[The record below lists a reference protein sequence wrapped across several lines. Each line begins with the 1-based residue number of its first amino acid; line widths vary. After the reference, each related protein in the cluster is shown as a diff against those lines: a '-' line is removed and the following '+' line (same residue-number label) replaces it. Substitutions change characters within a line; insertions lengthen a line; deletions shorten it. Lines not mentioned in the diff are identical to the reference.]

1 MRALATFVCAAG
13 MGVLAAGCAARTDG
27 YGYVANG
34 PYYDGY
40 YDDYYGPVEEG
51 FWGPDGYFYYGD
63 HDHNFHRGEP
73 AHFRR
78 EAARTAAKP
87 RMAAAASVAESD
99 CQPELSPEDCPRPCG
114 TAPALSLIRAPPYS
128 NGRTQAARTSAT
140 ISGWRAMTRS
150 RVSAAPL
157 GLRVSLIQDVSGQTR
172 RARTSKAI
180 RLLASAAVSALS
192 GEGCASPDSRRA
204 REEAAHRR

>member
-78 EAARTAAKP
+78 EAAP
-87 RMAAAASVAESD
+87 GFHSFH
-99 CQPELSPEDCPRPCG
+99 
-114 TAPALSLIRAPPYS
+114 I
-128 NGRTQAARTSAT
+128 AARPH
-140 ISGWRAMTRS
+140 GGE
-150 RVSAAPL
+150 APH
-157 GLRVSLIQDVSGQTR
+157 GGGGER
-172 RARTSKAI
+172 R
-180 RLLASAAVSALS
+180 
-192 GEGCASPDSRRA
+192 
-204 REEAAHRR
+204 